1 MTARCPLPHG
11 LDIRAAIRVTIGNLT
26 PLIELCNVT
35 VRRDERIALD
45 SVTLSIDAGEHVAVL
60 GPNGSGKSTLI
71 KLISRDLYPVLKPE
85 PWSFRIQG
93 REKWRL
99 FDLRH
104 ILGVVSNDWMQ
115 MCTRDYSG
123 YEIALSG
130 FFGSVGIWPNH
141 EVTPAMQQKTREVL
155 DLLEIT
161 HLADRNTNEMSSGE
175 ARRIL
180 IARALVHGPQALV
193 LDEPTTSLDL
203 HATHEL
209 REILRKLARGGISIV
224 MVTHHLPD
232 IIPEIRR
239 VILIKEG
246 QVYRDADKAEVL
258 TTPTL
263 TALFGIPV
271 EVLERSG
278 YYHVL

>member
-1 MTARCPLPHG
+1 M
-11 LDIRAAIRVTIGNLT
+11 T
-26 PLIELCNVT
+26 PLIELHNVT
-35 VRRDERIALD
+35 VRRDERVALD
-45 SVTLSIDAGEHVAVL
+45 GVTLSIAQGEHAAIL

-141 EVTPAMQQKTREVL
+141 EVTPAMEKKTHQVL
-155 DLLEIT
+155 DLLESS

-180 IARALVHGPQALV
+180 IARALVHDPQALV

-209 REILRKLARGGISIV
+209 REILRKLARNGISIL

-239 VILIKEG
+239 VILIKKG
-246 QVYRDADKAEVL
+246 RIYRDDAKKKVL
-258 TTPTL
+258 DAATL
-263 TALFGIPV
+263 TGLFGIPV